1 MSKKITFGL
10 IAILALAA
18 CGDAKNEAA
27 PDKTASQ
34 PEPMTDVSNATPDVI
49 KSAETTPTESK
60 QSKGSDKADQSNSPA
75 KSDPGV
81 KIADCKITSIP
92 GDTHYKGD
100 CEFLP
105 HGGGSFTV
113 KRSNGQSFVDG
124 ITAIVL
130 ELDTKTAAG
139 LSVRDANGDLTYLGT
154 AEKSTVDGACWESE
168 NHSICVYAK

>member
-1 MSKKITFGL
+1 MLKKISSGL

-18 CGDAKNEAA
+18 CGDANNEA
-27 PDKTASQ
+27 TADNITSQ
-34 PEPMTDVSNATPDVI
+34 PAATNAVGTATPDVI
-49 KSAETTPTESK
+49 KSPETAPTEAK
-60 QSKGSDKADQSNSPA
+60 QSVSEDTDKSHSPD

-81 KIADCKITSIP
+81 KIADCKIMSIA
-92 GDTHYKGD
+92 GDAQYKGD

-124 ITAIVL
+124 ITAFVL

-139 LSVRDANGDLTYLGT
+139 LSVRDANGDLPYVGT
-154 AEKSTVDGACWESE
+154 AERSTADSACWE
-168 NHSICVYAK
+168 NQYYSICVYAK